1 MEKVTAY
8 NFITD
13 DKTNKVYI
21 SSLIDKIDGD
31 LDINTCSELKD
42 CILKFCPDCESLYNT
57 RDVWARDYM
66 PIQLTENIYLS
77 FIYRPDYLVDYI
89 KCTTDWQLHKVHPQ
103 KQTQEEF
110 LESDFVQMMPII
122 LDGGNVVKAIVND
135 KPCIIM
141 CDKVLRENNVNEKEF
156 RDWWER
162 WWKDNFDGTEMQL
175 VLLPW
180 EGVKYDQIGHADGM
194 LRYIGN
200 GKVLMTN
207 YDDFNKK
214 HSKLLEE
221 TLRKADFKVEKL
233 VFGTLGKFKKD
244 KMFRL
249 LRKYSWCYIN
259 YLQVGKRILLPSL
272 GYDDL
277 DNEAKQQ
284 IKDIFDR
291 ETNNEYEI
299 KLLSEI
305 DSDID
310 MVSIVEDMN
319 DKQNSGGALNCL
331 TWTVRTKN
339 IDE

>member
-1 MEKVTAY
+1 MEKITVD

-13 DKTNKVYI
+13 DKTDKVYI
-21 SSLIDKIDGD
+21 SSLIDKKDGG
-31 LDINTCSELKD
+31 LDKETCSKLKS
-42 CILKFCPDCESLYNT
+42 CIQDFCPDCELLYNT

-66 PIQLTENIYLS
+66 PIQLTQGVYLS
-77 FIYRPDYLVDYI
+77 FIYRPDYLVDYT
-89 KCTTDWQLHKVHPQ
+89 KCTTDWQLDKVHPQ
-103 KQTQEEF
+103 KQSQKEF
-110 LESDFVQMMPII
+110 LYSDFVQMIPII
-122 LDGGNVVKAIVND
+122 LDGGNVIKAIVND

-310 MVSIVEDMN
+310 MLSIVEDIN

-331 TWTVRTKN
+331 TWTIRKN
-339 IDE
+339 DK

>member
-31 LDINTCSELKD
+31 LDINTRSELKD

-77 FIYRPDYLVDYI
+77 FIYRPDYLADYI

-122 LDGGNVVKAIVND
+122 LDGGNVVKAVVNN

-141 CDKVLRENNVNEKEF
+141 CDKVLRENNVNETEF
-156 RDWWER
+156 RDWWGR
-162 WWKDNFDGTEMQL
+162 WWKDNFNGTEMQL

-180 EGVKYDQIGHADGM
+180 EGKEVNPIGHADGIV
-194 LRYIGN
+194 RYIGN
-200 GKVLMTN
+200 NKVLMTN
-207 YDDFNKK
+207 YADYDQIYGSDY
-214 HSKLLEE
+214 SKLY
-221 TLRKADFKVEKL
+221 RKKL
-233 VFGTLGKFKKD
+233 SEAGFDVIELSYLDKLDYGKD

-249 LRKYSWCYIN
+249 LCKHSWCYIN
-259 YLQVGKRILLPSL
+259 YLQVDNKILIPSL
-272 GYDDL
+272 GYDVL

-284 IKDIFDR
+284 VKQTFNTDVELIGV
-291 ETNNEYEI
+291 
-299 KLLSEI
+299 
-305 DSDID
+305 D
-310 MVSIVEDMN
+310 MTSIVEDMN
-319 DKQNSGGALNCL
+319 DNQNSGGALNCL
-331 TWTVRTKN
+331 TWTIRKTKN
-339 IDE
+339 NQ

>member
-31 LDINTCSELKD
+31 LDINTRSELKD

-77 FIYRPDYLVDYI
+77 FIYRPDYLADYI

-122 LDGGNVVKAIVND
+122 LDGGNVVKAVVNN

-141 CDKVLRENNVNEKEF
+141 CDKVLRENNVNETEF
-156 RDWWER
+156 RDLWGR
-162 WWKDNFDGTEMQL
+162 WWKDNFNGTEMQL

-180 EGVKYDQIGHADGM
+180 EGKEVNPIGHADGIV
-194 LRYIGN
+194 RYIGN
-200 GKVLMTN
+200 NKVLMTN
-207 YDDFNKK
+207 YADYDQIYGSDY
-214 HSKLLEE
+214 SKLY
-221 TLRKADFKVEKL
+221 RKKL
-233 VFGTLGKFKKD
+233 SEAGFDVIELSYLDKLDYGKD

-249 LRKYSWCYIN
+249 LFKHSWCYIN
-259 YLQVGKRILLPSL
+259 YLQVDNKILLPSL
-272 GYDDL
+272 KYDAL
-277 DNEAKQQ
+277 DNEAKRQ
-284 IKDIFDR
+284 IELASNAKVELIGV
-291 ETNNEYEI
+291 
-299 KLLSEI
+299 
-305 DSDID
+305 D
-310 MVSIVEDMN
+310 MTSIVEDMN
-319 DKQNSGGALNCL
+319 DNQNSGGALNCL
-331 TWTVRTKN
+331 IWTIRKN
-339 IDE
+339 RKK